1 MVISSSRAS
10 GSERAFL
17 CTNFGVGTFVNFRK
31 RMSSDEFDSL
41 NISESDNTPMHSL
54 EFEEE
59 SFSNELVESQQ
70 VDGSFFI

>member
-10 GSERAFL
+10 GFERAFL
-17 CTNFGVGTFVNFRK
+17 CTNFGVRTFVNFRK

-41 NISESDNTPMHSL
+41 NSSESDKTSMQLL

-59 SFSNELVESQQ
+59 SFSNELVESQP
-70 VDGSFFI
+70 VDGPFFI

>member
-10 GSERAFL
+10 GFERAFL
-17 CTNFGVGTFVNFRK
+17 CTNFGVRVFVNFRK
-31 RMSSDEFDSL
+31 RMSFDSVDSL
-41 NISESDNTPMHSL
+41 NSSESDNRFLNSL

-70 VDGSFFI
+70 VDGPFCI